1 METLDSVKLVITILI
16 TLILIYSLNPF
27 VSFHGFS
34 QLNSLNGNAYNNNFR
49 RKLQMLDNFEL
60 TTSLLSVFSFGFSIT
75 SPLDLIFTDKGMT
88 FTTVLSIINI
98 GLWLLKVI
106 TIATENDK
114 GLYNYKVFKYMAR
127 KSYED
132 VMPESM
138 YQLFEL
144 YHKPKFNVTTSA
156 YSDYNSYDWFEE
168 KKDLKKYLKLD
179 NTLESKTYDLSIKLL
194 EASKDKT
201 ETALVTD
208 ILLQPNNIAV
218 LGLITDVIS
227 NAESLTFIESPNGSE
242 AREVYIKG
250 LDEIMLA
257 IDSVVTKYKDIDRS
271 LNNQDLILQF
281 NKAKES
287 KDFKF

>member
-27 VSFHGFS
+27 VSFHGFA

-60 TTSLLSVFSFGFSIT
+60 TTALLSVFSFGFSIT

-88 FTTVLSIINI
+88 FTTVLSIVNI

-227 NAESLTFIESPNGSE
+227 NAESLTFIESPDGSE

-271 LNNQDLILQF
+271 LNNKDLILQF

-287 KDFKF
+287 KNFKF